1 MKMLVF
7 ILSSLVFAT
16 HVLAAQEEVLFSCK
30 GGKTTSGVVPI
41 YKVESLRSGRWV
53 STVEAEG
60 VMSEGDV
67 PYDVITLSNQS
78 KKDNGC
84 VVTLDQKING
94 KPRTLN
100 LVYADKEL
108 TLKDKTASNF
118 GNAPCRIISKNL
130 RKQLNDC
137 QIKDK
142 EEVSQGMLCR
152 SDNSDDTEIHIRIDS
167 NKDVSYTERTV
178 YQVYQGKASKL
189 GTRSS
194 EITSNLVS
202 DGNECVVTVTE
213 SKESADRQLRLVI
226 RLKKPFADAAL
237 GRVEVSKITAKTDD
251 GKTETVTMP
260 DQFKNMKCEF
270 MGDLAAKISECK
282 VDTLAAT
289 DEATPTEA
297 KKPAVKPASPKPAT
311 NQKAAQ

>member
-1 MKMLVF
+1 MKMAIF
-7 ILSSLVFAT
+7 ILSSLLSAMQ
-16 HVLAAQEEVLFSCK
+16 VLAAQEEVLFSCK
-30 GGKTTSGVVPI
+30 GGKTTDGVVPI
-41 YKVESLRSGRWV
+41 YKVESLRNGRWV

-60 VMSEGDV
+60 VISQGDI
-67 PYDVITLSNQS
+67 PYDVITISDQS

-84 VVTLDQKING
+84 VLTLDQKING
-94 KPRTLN
+94 KARTLN

-118 GNAPCRIISKNL
+118 GNAPCKVISKNL
-130 RKQLNDC
+130 RKQLNAC

-152 SDNSDDTEIHIRIDS
+152 SDSADDTEIHIRLDS
-167 NKDVSYTERTV
+167 NKEVSYTERTI

-194 EITSNLVS
+194 EITSNLIS
-202 DGNECVVTVTE
+202 GGNECVVTVTE
-213 SKESADRQLRLVI
+213 SKESPDRQLRLVI
-226 RLKKPFADAAL
+226 RLKKPFSDAAL
-237 GRVEVSKITAKTDD
+237 GRVEVSKITSKNDS
-251 GKTETVTMP
+251 GKYETVSMP

-270 MGDLAAKISECK
+270 MGDLASKISECK

-289 DEATPTEA
+289 DEATPAEA
-297 KKPAVKPASPKPAT
+297 KNPAAKPASQKPAT